1 MYVPSQKKC
10 NIYGKIY
17 KSLAVHAGGGVQ
29 LIFRNL
35 AVIVTF
41 IPDAES
47 QYKLNSQ
54 KQADLTCIFFKCQI
68 AGSFSN

>member
-17 KSLAVHAGGGVQ
+17 KSLAVHAGGGATN
-29 LIFRNL
+29 IPDL